1 MTLRRRYLG
10 LIGVFAIVVA
20 ACGSSSTATQTPAAS
35 TPAAQSTAPSQSQ
48 AASVAPSVSAAP
60 ASGDMKFAM
69 DAEPTYFTLA
79 YTDLPTSYIVG
90 QIYTG
95 MYRVNNKL
103 AVIPDMAT
111 ALPDI
116 SADGLTWT
124 VKLKTGIKWQNG
136 DDFTSADVKFT
147 FDMAKSPNCT
157 FIPSFCSDIQ
167 GSKDA
172 SGKQISG
179 VVKTDAPDPTTVVF
193 TLAAKT
199 APFLVTDLPTP
210 IMPQKAVMASFATFQ
225 AAAGKADAASIKA
238 LLKQVTDATTDKACA
253 DKTPPATCDI
263 TQYVAQMETALKS
276 GGVTLGVNPLLQ
288 SLYVVAPAADGS
300 DPGDPTGAKGYGGAL
315 LTALG
320 DLDKALGLS
329 ATDQVAQSFKFL
341 DFQQKPVGTGPYMFD
356 SYASGQYVQLK
367 ANPNYYAGPV
377 APQTFYYQIIK
388 DSATAASALQKGDVN
403 WLYAVVSD
411 ALAQLQADPNIQ
423 MANYADFGYYFIAFN
438 LREGHLYSDANLR
451 QAFSMCIDHDATVQK
466 ATDGQGI
473 PVYANVP
480 PASWAFDPNTPKYTL
495 DVAGAKALIE
505 KSGWTLGSDGGNAK
519 GGKRL
524 STTLYVRTGK
534 PQRISF
540 AQLAAD
546 QLKSCG
552 IEIKVAP
559 SDFSTVLLKLLVY
572 PNNFETYLGGWSTA
586 LDPDDSS
593 IFGCDQVVT
602 KESPESNNFVGW
614 CNTQAD
620 ALLTQG
626 RQETDQAKRKTLY
639 SQFQGIIHND
649 VPYYF
654 LWADAGHGALSKSIT
669 AGTNTIDTDPTI
681 DLTSPLY
688 YWNSDA
694 WTVAAK

>member
-10 LIGVFAIVVA
+10 LIGVFAIVAA

-35 TPAAQSTAPSQSQ
+35 TPAQSTAPQSQ
-48 AASVAPSVSAAP
+48 AATSSAPASVAP

-103 AVIPDMAT
+103 AVIPDMAS
-111 ALPDI
+111 ALPVV

-124 VKLKTGIKWQNG
+124 VKLKTGIKWSNG
-136 DDFTSADVKFT
+136 DDFSSADVKFT
-147 FDMAKSPNCT
+147 FDMALSPNCT

-167 GSKDA
+167 TNIA
-172 SGKQISG
+172 
-179 VVKTDAPDPTTVVF
+179 KTDAPDASTVVF
-193 TLAAKT
+193 TLKAKF

-225 AAAGKADAASIKA
+225 AAAGKADAAGIKA
-238 LLKQVTDATTDKACA
+238 LLKQVTDATTAKACG

-263 TQYVAQMETALKS
+263 TQYNAQMETSLKG

-288 SLYVVAPAADGS
+288 SLYVLPADPANN
-300 DPGDPTGAKGYGGAL
+300 DPGDPTGAKGYGAAL
-315 LTALG
+315 LSALG
-320 DLDKALGLS
+320 DLDKALRAS

-341 DFQQKPVGTGPYMFD
+341 DFQQKPIGTGPYMLAA
-356 SYASGQYVQLK
+356 YLPGQNVQLK

-377 APQTFYYQIIK
+377 APQNFFYPIIK
-388 DSATAASALQKGDVN
+388 DSATAASALQKGDIN

-411 ALAQLQADPNIQ
+411 ALAQLQADSNIQ

-438 LREGHLYSDANLR
+438 LRDGHIYSDANLR
-451 QAFSMCIDHDATVQK
+451 QAFTMCIDHDATVQK
-466 ATDGQGI
+466 ATDSQGI

-480 PASWAFDPNTPKYTL
+480 PASWAFDPAAPKYTL
-495 DVAGAKALIE
+495 DVAGAKAKIE
-505 KSGWTLGSDGGNAK
+505 ASGWALGSDGIYAK
-519 GGKRL
+519 AGKRL
-524 STTLYVRTGK
+524 STTLYVRSGK

-546 QLKSCG
+546 QLKACG

-559 SDFSTVLLKLLVY
+559 SDFSTILLPLLSY

-593 IFGCDQVVT
+593 IFSCNQVTT
-602 KESPESNNFVGW
+602 KASPGSNNFVGW
-614 CNTQAD
+614 CNPQAD

-626 RQETDQAKRKTLY
+626 REETDQAKRKVLY
-639 SQFQGIIHND
+639 SQFQAIIHND
-649 VPYYF
+649 IPYYF
-654 LWADAGHGALSKSIT
+654 LWADAGHGAMSKSIT
-669 AGTNTIDTDPTI
+669 AGTNTVVTDGTI

-688 YWNSDA
+688 YWNSDT
-694 WTVAAK
+694 WTVKAQ

>member
-20 ACGSSSTATQTPAAS
+20 ACGGSTATATPAAS
-35 TPAAQSTAPSQSQ
+35 TPAQSTAPSQ
-48 AASVAPSVSAAP
+48 AASQPATVAPSTAP

-69 DAEPTYFTLA
+69 DAEPTYFSLA

-90 QIYTG
+90 QIYSG

-103 AVIPDMAT
+103 AVIPDMAS
-111 ALPDI
+111 ALPDV

-124 VKLKTGIKWQNG
+124 VKLKSGIKWQNG

-157 FIPSFCSDIQ
+157 FIPSFCTDIQ

-172 SGKQISG
+172 AGKQISG
-179 VVKTDAPDPTTVVF
+179 VTKIDAPDPTTVVF

-225 AAAGKADAASIKA
+225 AAAGKADAAAIAA
-238 LLKQVTDATTDKACA
+238 LDKKVGDNTNAKACGDA
-253 DKTPPATCDI
+253 TPPATCDI
-263 TQYVAQMETALKS
+263 TQYIADMENALKS
-276 GGVTLGVNPLLQ
+276 GGVTLGVAPLLQ
-288 SLYVVAPAADGS
+288 SLYVIPAAADGS
-300 DPGDPTGAKGYGGAL
+300 DPGDPQGAKGYGAAL
-315 LTALG
+315 LASLD
-320 DLDKALGLS
+320 DLTKSLS
-329 ATDQVAQSFKFL
+329 ATATDQVAQSFRLL
-341 DFQQKPVGTGPYMFD
+341 DFQQHPVGTGAYMFA
-356 SYASGQYVQLK
+356 SYASGQNVQLK
-367 ANPNYYAGPV
+367 ANPTYYGGPV
-377 APQTFYYQIIK
+377 APQNFYYPIIK
-388 DSATAASALQKGDVN
+388 DAATGASALQKGEVN
-403 WLYAVVSD
+403 WIYSVVSD
-411 ALAQLQADPNIQ
+411 ALTQLQADANIQ

-438 LREGHLYSDANLR
+438 LREGHIYSDANLR
-451 QAFSMCIDHDATVQK
+451 QAFTMCIDHDATVQK
-466 ATDGQGI
+466 ATDSQGI

-480 PASWAFDPNTPKYTL
+480 PASWAFDTNVPKYTL

-505 KSGWTLGSDGGNAK
+505 KSGWALGSDGVYAK
-519 GGKRL
+519 AGKRL
-524 STTLYVRTGK
+524 STTLYVRTGR

-546 QLKSCG
+546 QLKACG

-559 SDFSTVLLKLLVY
+559 SDFSTILLPLLSY

-602 KESPESNNFVGW
+602 KDRPDSNNFVGW
-614 CNTQAD
+614 CNKDAD

-626 RQETDQAKRKTLY
+626 RQETDQAKRTTIY
-639 SQFQGIIHND
+639 AQFQTIVHND
-649 VPYYF
+649 IPYYF
-654 LWADAGHGALSKSIT
+654 LWADQGHGAMSKSIS
-669 AGTNTIDTDPTI
+669 AGTNTVVTDGTI
-681 DLTSPLY
+681 DLASPLY
-688 YWNSDA
+688 YWNSDT
-694 WTVAAK
+694 WTVKAQ

>member
-10 LIGVFAIVVA
+10 LIGVFAIVAA
-20 ACGSSSTATQTPAAS
+20 ACGSSTTATQTPAGS
-35 TPAAQSTAPSQSQ
+35 TPAQSTAPSQP
-48 AASVAPSVSAAP
+48 ATSVAPSVSTAP

-69 DAEPTYFTLA
+69 DAEPTYFSLA

-111 ALPDI
+111 AQPDV

-124 VKLKTGIKWQNG
+124 IKLKTGIKWQNG
-136 DDFTSADVKFT
+136 DDFSSADVKFT
-147 FDMAKSPNCT
+147 FDMALSPNCT

-167 GSKDA
+167 TN
-172 SGKQISG
+172 
-179 VVKTDAPDPTTVVF
+179 VKSIAAPDATTIVF
-193 TLAAKT
+193 TLKSKF

-225 AAAGKADAASIKA
+225 AAAGKADAAAIKT
-238 LLKQVTDATTDKACA
+238 LLKKVTDNTTADACSG
-253 DKTPPATCDI
+253 KTPPAECDI
-263 TQYVAQMETALKS
+263 TQYNADMETALKS

-288 SLYVVAPAADGS
+288 SLYVVAADPANN
-300 DPGDPTGAKGYGGAL
+300 DPGDPTGAKGYGAAL
-315 LTALG
+315 LSALG
-320 DLDKALGLS
+320 DLDKALAAS

-341 DFQQKPVGTGPYMFD
+341 DFQQHPVGTGPYMFA
-356 SYASGQYVQLK
+356 SYASGQNVQLK
-367 ANPNYYAGPV
+367 ANPNYYAGTV
-377 APQTFYYQIIK
+377 APQNFFYPIIK
-388 DSATAASALQKGDVN
+388 DAATGASALQKGEVN
-403 WLYAVVSD
+403 WLYSVVSD
-411 ALAQLQADPNIQ
+411 ALTQLQADPNIQ

-438 LREGHLYSDANLR
+438 LRPGHIYSDANLR
-451 QAFSMCIDHDATVQK
+451 QAFTMCIDHDATVQK
-466 ATDGQGI
+466 ATDSQGI

-480 PASWAFDPNTPKYTL
+480 PASWAFDPAAPKYTL
-495 DVAGAKALIE
+495 DAAGAKAKIE
-505 KSGWTLGSDGGNAK
+505 ASGWTLGSDGIYAK

-524 STTLYVRTGK
+524 STTLYVRQGR

-546 QLKSCG
+546 QLKACG

-559 SDFSTVLLKLLVY
+559 SDFSTILLPLLSY
-572 PNNFETYLGGWSTA
+572 PNNFDTYLGGWSTA

-602 KESPESNNFVGW
+602 KAKPDANNFVGW
-614 CNTQAD
+614 CNQQAD

-626 RQETDQAKRKTLY
+626 RQETDQAKRKDLY
-639 SQFQGIIHND
+639 SQFQAIVHND
-649 VPYYF
+649 IPYYF

-669 AGTNTIDTDPTI
+669 AGTNTVDTDPTI

-694 WTVAAK
+694 WTVKAQ